1 MKLKLSFCALMAF
14 GFSNYL
20 FASAIDPNFYFQEYL
35 DFANNKGKFQVGQI
49 GFEILAKNP
58 NQNISFNAPMIDF
71 STSNRGGKFQGEF
84 TNIGQS
90 YIVSASHMSTNSSGA
105 NQGDVKQGSILHF
118 GGVANRIVSSSDDF
132 TANKENLDFAVL
144 KMSKINLNKSANL
157 SKDLNLIEKNS
168 IDGEDIYKYKDP
180 FWSSCQDGSCDYTQG
195 KGKLFDSSRY
205 EYFVREGSGIVAL
218 GFEDPNKVPIKITGS
233 NEINLGGFVS
243 LANTAKDNKRFYLEI
258 INYTN
263 DKRNPFTSSS
273 TPGDSGSGLYVYD
286 KIDKKWYLIGVVS
299 TSNCNPYFTEGY
311 TCSKVDYA
319 LINQEK
325 INEFQNSHRVNIA
338 QGVYTLSTQG
348 LMKEGRL
355 VQGVSLI
362 SGANAGYVSYENYFV
377 DKSKYDNRI
386 KEMKNSKDLYF
397 SQKGSIDLTQDV
409 DLGASVLN
417 FDKNSNWQIT
427 GDKWLI
433 HGGIYAD
440 KGSSIEYN
448 VKTKKD
454 DFLYKMGEGE
464 LVITSQSENAGL
476 RMGEG
481 KVRLESEGLSFGE
494 IYMNGGILELSKA
507 QNLKSDTLYMNGGT
521 LDLSGLQLS
530 FNEFKA
536 NSNNVF
542 ITSSK
547 QNSILNFNNTNNY
560 LYHGNIL
567 SDKAITIN
575 ANTDKA
581 LIFDGNIYNKEG
593 VFKANNAKLSFQGHP
608 LIHAYISDKNAQIL
622 TSHQE
627 NVLTKPVSFDQEDW
641 ENRVFVLKEI
651 HLNSSSFYLGKNAS
665 LSVEN
670 FYANDSNLE
679 LGSKNLWIDEKDGE
693 NIIDKS
699 NDYFYGQ
706 NPYTGV
712 GNEMAFEQKLQ
723 NTQNAKI
730 EKVYF
735 SGNLNLDHS
744 DATLQ
749 NIVFSGNI
757 KGVDDA
763 QKNLVI
769 KDSLLES
776 NIQMSNIQAEK
787 SAIYGKVDAKKLSAN
802 NTIFKINVDFEKS
815 KADYI
820 NSEESTQGVNN
831 TLVLNFLNNPS
842 KKEDLNILLAH
853 LKDENKHLTK
863 EFFTIPNVEQ
873 GFSIYTPNV
882 VFSHNEENF
891 AQWNLEKI
899 DSKTKDEYFFTNDN
913 TQAIA
918 KAKSILAQ
926 ATLGSMIEW
935 NNMHKRMGELRNNP
949 YESGVWLRTFG
960 GGTSDEYNSGK
971 YFEIQSGYD
980 KLNEYSNFELY
991 SGVMINYTNM
1001 NLSAT
1006 DLSAKLNGYG
1016 IGQYFSLL
1024 FNEGFYSD
1032 FVLRYIYHQNEVNAN
1047 FIPGNQGRLDDNDGS
1062 HNIILSAELG
1072 YRKTYD
1078 KFYLE
1083 PSLEF
1088 ISGYVGAMDLKG
1100 DIASLKRSSYIPL
1113 VAKTAFFIGSQNQ
1126 NLNFRTGL
1134 GLYADLIKTGD
1145 QILEDQASQRR
1156 YEGKKD
1162 QRMFINLGS
1171 DYKLNDKTRFS
1182 FEFEKTFF
1190 GDLNVDWSVNANLRY
1205 SF

>member
-1 MKLKLSFCALMAF
+1 M
-14 GFSNYL
+14 
-20 FASAIDPNFYFQEYL
+20 
-35 DFANNKGKFQVGQI
+35 
-49 GFEILAKNP
+49 
-58 NQNISFNAPMIDF
+58 
-71 STSNRGGKFQGEF
+71 
-84 TNIGQS
+84 
-90 YIVSASHMSTNSSGA
+90 
-105 NQGDVKQGSILHF
+105 
-118 GGVANRIVSSSDDF
+118 
-132 TANKENLDFAVL
+132 
-144 KMSKINLNKSANL
+144 
-157 SKDLNLIEKNS
+157 
-168 IDGEDIYKYKDP
+168 
-180 FWSSCQDGSCDYTQG
+180 
-195 KGKLFDSSRY
+195 
-205 EYFVREGSGIVAL
+205 
-218 GFEDPNKVPIKITGS
+218 
-233 NEINLGGFVS
+233 
-243 LANTAKDNKRFYLEI
+243 
-258 INYTN
+258 
-263 DKRNPFTSSS
+263 
-273 TPGDSGSGLYVYD
+273 
-286 KIDKKWYLIGVVS
+286 
-299 TSNCNPYFTEGY
+299 
-311 TCSKVDYA
+311 
-319 LINQEK
+319 
-325 INEFQNSHRVNIA
+325 
-338 QGVYTLSTQG
+338 
-348 LMKEGRL
+348 
-355 VQGVSLI
+355 I
-362 SGANAGYVSYENYFV
+362 SGTNAGYVSYKNSFD
-377 DKSKYDNRI
+377 DKTKYDKRI
-386 KEMKNSKDLYF
+386 EEMQNSKDLYF
-397 SQKGSIDLTQDV
+397 SQNGSINLNSDV

-417 FDKNSNWQIT
+417 FDKNSHWKIT

-433 HGGIYAD
+433 HGGIYVD
-440 KGSSIEYN
+440 KGSSVEYN

-464 LVITSQSENAGL
+464 LVVKSQSVDAGL

-481 KVRLESEGLSFGE
+481 KVSLEGGGLSFGE
-494 IYMNGGILELSKA
+494 IYMNGGTLGFKNA
-507 QNLKSDTLYMNGGT
+507 QNLKTDTLYMNGGA
-521 LDLSGLQLS
+521 LDLSGLTLNFDQI
-530 FNEFKA
+530 KA

-547 QNSILNFNNTNNY
+547 AGANLNLKNKQNY
-560 LYHGNIL
+560 LYHGNIF
-567 SDKAITIN
+567 SDEAITIS

-593 VFKANNAKLSFQGHP
+593 VFKAENAKLNFQGHAR
-608 LIHAYISDKNAQIL
+608 IHAYVSEEQAKKL
-622 TSHQE
+622 QE
-627 NVLTKPVSFDQEDW
+627 QGLSALTKPVSFTQEDW
-641 ENRVFVLKEI
+641 EDRVFVLKE
-651 HLNSSSFYLGKNAS
+651 LNLEKSEFYLGRNAS
-665 LSVEN
+665 LKVEN
-670 FYANDSNLE
+670 LNAKNSKIE
-679 LGSKNLWIDEKDGE
+679 LGSKNLWIDEKDGG
-693 NIIDKS
+693 NIIDKTD
-699 NDYFYGQ
+699 DYSYGDVAQ
-706 NPYTGV
+706 TGV
-712 GNEMAFEQKLQ
+712 GKEMAFEQKLQ

-787 SAIYGKVDAKKLSAN
+787 SAIYGKVDTNKLNAN

-815 KADYI
+815 KADYV
-820 NSEESTQGVNN
+820 NSKESAQGTNN

-842 KKEDLNILLAH
+842 KKEGLNILLAH

-882 VFSHNEENF
+882 VFSHNKENF

-899 DSKTKDEYFFTNDN
+899 DSKIKDEYFFTNDN

-1072 YRKTYD
+1072 YRKNYD

-1100 DIASLKRSSYIPL
+1100 DIASLKRSSYVPL

>member
-1 MKLKLSFCALMAF
+1 MKLKLSFCTLMAF

-20 FASAIDPNFYFQEYL
+20 FASAIDPKFYFQEYL
-35 DFANNKGKFQVGQI
+35 DFASNKGKFQVGQI

-58 NQNISFNAPMIDF
+58 NQNISFNVPMIDF

-90 YIVSASHMSTNSSGA
+90 YIVSASHMSTSSNTGEV
-105 NQGDVKQGSILHF
+105 NKGYVKQGSVLHF
-118 GGVANRIVSSSDDF
+118 GGVANRIVSSSDNF
-132 TANKENLDFAVL
+132 TYKKENVDFAVL

-157 SKDLNLIEKNS
+157 SKDFNFIEKDS
-168 IDGEDIYKYKDP
+168 GDGGDIYEYKDP
-180 FWSSCQDGSCDYTQG
+180 FWDSCQSGKCDYSKG

-218 GFEDPNKVPIKITGS
+218 GFEDTNKVPIKIFDS

-243 LANTAKDNKRFYLEI
+243 LAPKNTEDKRFKLQFL
-258 INYTN
+258 NYTN

-273 TPGDSGSGLYVYD
+273 TPGDSGSGVYVYD
-286 KIDKKWYLIGVVS
+286 KIDKKWYLVGVVS
-299 TSNCNPYFTEGY
+299 TSNCNAHFTDGY
-311 TCSKVDYA
+311 TCSQVDYA
-319 LINQEK
+319 LINQAK
-325 INEFQNSHRVNIA
+325 INEFQNSLA
-338 QGVYTLSTQG
+338 QGVYTLSNQG
-348 LMKEGRL
+348 LMKEGQL

-362 SGANAGYVSYENYFV
+362 SGANAGYVSYENIFG
-377 DKSKYDNRI
+377 DKAKYDDRI
-386 KEMKNSKDLYF
+386 KEMQNSKDLYF
-397 SQKGSIDLTQDV
+397 FQNGSINLNSDV

-417 FDKNSNWQIT
+417 FEQNSNWQIT

-464 LVITSQSENAGL
+464 LIVKSQSADAGL

-481 KVRLESEGLSFGE
+481 KVSLEGEGLSFGE
-494 IYMNGGILELSKA
+494 IYMNGG
-507 QNLKSDTLYMNGGT
+507 T
-521 LDLSGLQLS
+521 LDLSGLTLNFDQI
-530 FNEFKA
+530 KA

-547 QNSILNFNNTNNY
+547 AGANLNLENKQNY
-560 LYHGNIL
+560 LYHGNIF
-567 SDKAITIN
+567 SDEAITIS

-593 VFKANNAKLSFQGHP
+593 VFKAENAKLNFQGHAR
-608 LIHAYISDKNAQIL
+608 IHAYVSEEQAKKL
-622 TSHQE
+622 QE
-627 NVLTKPVSFDQEDW
+627 QGLSALTKPVSFTQEDW
-641 ENRVFVLKEI
+641 EDRVFVLKE
-651 HLNSSSFYLGKNAS
+651 LNLEKSEFYLGCNAS
-665 LSVEN
+665 LKVEN
-670 FYANDSNLE
+670 LNAKNSKIE

-693 NIIDKS
+693 NITDKVQDS
-699 NDYFYGQ
+699 FYGDAAQ
-706 NPYTGV
+706 TGV
-712 GNEMAFEQKLQ
+712 GKEMGFEQNLK

-820 NSEESTQGVNN
+820 NSKESAQGTNN
-831 TLVLNFLNNPS
+831 TLVLNFFNNPS
-842 KKEDLNILLAH
+842 KEAGLNILLAH

-882 VFSHNEENF
+882 VFSYNEENF

-949 YESGVWLRTFG
+949 YESGGVVKNFWW
-960 GGTSDEYNSGK
+960 
-971 YFEIQSGYD
+971 GY
-980 KLNEYSNFELY
+980 E
-991 SGVMINYTNM
+991 
-1001 NLSAT
+1001 
-1006 DLSAKLNGYG
+1006 
-1016 IGQYFSLL
+1016 
-1024 FNEGFYSD
+1024 
-1032 FVLRYIYHQNEVNAN
+1032 
-1047 FIPGNQGRLDDNDGS
+1047 
-1062 HNIILSAELG
+1062 
-1072 YRKTYD
+1072 
-1078 KFYLE
+1078 
-1083 PSLEF
+1083 
-1088 ISGYVGAMDLKG
+1088 
-1100 DIASLKRSSYIPL
+1100 
-1113 VAKTAFFIGSQNQ
+1113 
-1126 NLNFRTGL
+1126 
-1134 GLYADLIKTGD
+1134 
-1145 QILEDQASQRR
+1145 
-1156 YEGKKD
+1156 
-1162 QRMFINLGS
+1162 
-1171 DYKLNDKTRFS
+1171 
-1182 FEFEKTFF
+1182 
-1190 GDLNVDWSVNANLRY
+1190 
-1205 SF
+1205 